1 MFGLAGTRAAWLDGR
16 VKDYSQ
22 NNEQGHILR
31 YFGNTKGAFL
41 DCGANDGRT
50 LSNTHALALLGWSG
64 ICVEPAPIAFSKL
77 VQLYQDRPDIRC
89 VNAAITTRDGPID
102 FYDSGTHL
110 RQGDTSLLST
120 TRPEELA
127 RWRKSGE
134 QFTKTTV
141 RGITFRTLMEGCGY
155 GIGLPALDFITIDAE
170 GADYSILSQI
180 DLAAVGCRLL
190 CVEVN
195 GKDDSKF
202 AEYAARHGMKLHWKN
217 FENRIYAQ

>member
-1 MFGLAGTRAAWLDGR
+1 M
-16 VKDYSQ
+16 KDHSQ
-22 NNEQGHILR
+22 NGEQAIILR

-41 DCGANDGRT
+41 DVGANDGRT

-89 VNAAITTRDGPID
+89 VNAAITTRDGPIE

-127 RWRKSGE
+127 RWKKSGE
-134 QFTKTTV
+134 QFTKTTA
-141 RGITFRTLMEGCGY
+141 RGITFKTMCEELGGVPR
-155 GIGLPALDFITIDAE
+155 LDFISIDAE
-170 GADYSILSQI
+170 GADYDILRQI
-180 DLAAVGCRLL
+180 DLTAVGCQLL

-195 GKDDSKF
+195 GKDDARF
-202 AEYAARHGMKLHWKN
+202 AEYADRHGMRLLAKN
-217 FENRIYAQ
+217 FENRIFAK